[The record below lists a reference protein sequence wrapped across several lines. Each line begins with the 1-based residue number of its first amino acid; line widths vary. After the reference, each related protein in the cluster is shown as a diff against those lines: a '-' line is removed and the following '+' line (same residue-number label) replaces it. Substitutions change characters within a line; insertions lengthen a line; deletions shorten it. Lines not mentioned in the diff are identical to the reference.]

1 MMLYYPHNITVN
13 IETSG
18 VLAIAITTWTSN
30 LLYNNLTSFIICTSS
45 VHKICKSLIGCTV
58 TGSSVIQIYSFFS
71 WFLCKR
77 KYCSWVLTI
86 IGNHSQYELGS
97 TLPYGR
103 PFLTPYRALRQ
114 RNLDLH
120 QTSPLYHGENGIE
133 VWRRYIYICNIY
145 ILCPCRV
152 FENWL

>member
-1 MMLYYPHNITVN
+1 MYQQC
-13 IETSG
+13 SQ
-18 VLAIAITTWTSN
+18 N
-30 LLYNNLTSFIICTSS
+30 LQVSIYFQVPIQQA
-45 VHKICKSLIGCTV
+45 SLIGCTV
-58 TGSSVIQIYSFFS
+58 TSSSVIQIYSFFS

-77 KYCSWVLTI
+77 KYCSWVLII

-114 RNLDLH
+114 WNLDLH

-145 ILCPCRV
+145 IYYVHAEFLKTDSKAHCIW
-152 FENWL
+152 EASSW